1 MTIAIQAIVMTHGG
15 KHRAEHSVPLHIK
28 KTPDDPLAGLKPS
41 WPRATEDPKQTG
53 AGLMESR
60 RSDGIRIQDNN
71 RRFSERMVFTSEDTP

>member
-1 MTIAIQAIVMTHGG
+1 MQPHVVLS
-15 KHRAEHSVPLHIK
+15 RALHSPLEY
-28 KTPDDPLAGLKPS
+28 PGADDDRYPGNSDDTWREAPS
-41 WPRATEDPKQTG
+41 GTFSSEDPKQTG